1 MKTVSDI
8 VLELKSE
15 FSADVLDENL
25 CRDWF
30 LKKLH
35 PDGVYCPQ
43 CGLPVTGEKKL
54 GRFWT
59 LDRIQ
64 CSEGTCRKS
73 FSALTGTS
81 LNGLGISFR
90 VLYILLFM
98 TACGMNV
105 NRIAPQLGI
114 SVGTAY
120 IWANKAKSQK
130 GLANA

>member
-1 MKTVSDI
+1 MKMVSDI

-15 FSADVLDENL
+15 FTADVLDEDL

-35 PDGVYCPQ
+35 PNGGCCPQ

-54 GRFWT
+54 ARFWG
-59 LDRIQ
+59 LGRVQ

-81 LNGLGISFR
+81 LNGLGIPFR
-90 VLYILLFM
+90 VLYLLLFM
-98 TACGMNV
+98 VGCGANV
-105 NRIAPQLGI
+105 NRIAPNLGI

-120 IWANKAKSQK
+120 VWANKAKSQK
-130 GLANA
+130 GLADA